1 MEGIKEKR
9 GHSAAEPQ
17 PQRASVGVSAYR
29 CIGVSV
35 YRRKD
40 NNSPLSNLQNLTHDN
55 LRKKNRI
62 FTYGSTRHF
71 PRPRWKKKILL
82 QKNSRLKPVF
92 WRPTSWSVELG
103 HLHRRKGEKQR
114 SCVC

>member
-40 NNSPLSNLQNLTHDN
+40 NNSPLSNLQNLAHEN
-55 LRKKNRI
+55 LRKKNKI
-62 FTYGSTRHF
+62 FTYSSTRLF
-71 PRPRWKKKILL
+71 PDCAGKKKVLL
-82 QKNSRLKPVF
+82 RRTAQGEGKVF
-92 WRPTSWSVELG
+92 VS
-103 HLHRRKGEKQR
+103 HLATNMLVLVGFTNREK
-114 SCVC
+114 CH